1 MKNEPSAVEAQMRG
15 RVFHINLDMTTMH
28 IFMISSLHQWYIL
41 FHEVYHLSLLMSS
54 E

>member
-15 RVFHINLDMTTMH
+15 RVFHINLDMTMH

-41 FHEVYHLSLLMSS
+41 FHEIYHLSLLMSS
-54 E
+54 